1 MFTIY
6 SADTAGIPSNCL
18 YPHKHHITDD
28 SSLKK
33 AVLTDY
39 VCAEYKNSL
48 LDTATV
54 YANGSITF
62 LFKNGTEK
70 DVPPDSLNE

>member
-18 YPHKHHITDD
+18 YPHIHHVTDD
-28 SSLKK
+28 GSLKA

-39 VCAEYKNSL
+39 VCAEYNLGKMSP
-48 LDTATV
+48 A
-54 YANGSITF
+54 S
-62 LFKNGTEK
+62 
-70 DVPPDSLNE
+70 

>member
-18 YPHKHHITDD
+18 YPHIHRVTDD
-28 SSLKK
+28 SSLKA

-39 VCAEYKNSL
+39 VCAEYKTVIAA
-48 LDTATV
+48 TATSSAAIACLWTV
-54 YANGSITF
+54 ITTIQ
-62 LFKNGTEK
+62 KIRKTG
-70 DVPPDSLNE
+70 